1 MGFTRN
7 ETRRL
12 QVGKVPIGGGSPVSI
27 QSMTNSQTADVEG
40 TLAQISRLAM
50 AGCDIVRI
58 AIPDQASAQV
68 VDQIKEKSPLPLI
81 ADIHFDYRLALT
93 CLERGIDGLRIN
105 PGNIGG
111 AENVRTVAQAAKKR
125 GVPIRIGVNAGSLE
139 KEILAAHDG
148 HPTAEGMVASA
159 LHHIKLLEDQD
170 FEDIKVSLKA
180 QYVPLTLAAYRL
192 LAEQV
197 NYPLHLGITES
208 GTVTSGVIRS
218 SVGIGALLAEGLG
231 DTFRVSLTGPPEEEI
246 AVAKEILKVLELR
259 EGGPTLVSC
268 PTCGRCQ
275 IDLYSIAKQVEEKLK
290 GIPDPIKVAVM
301 GCVVNGPGEARE
313 ADIGIAGGKG
323 AGILFR
329 KGEVIRTVPEDQLV
343 GELFTEIDKWLK
355 GER

>member
-180 QYVPLTLAAYRL
+180 QNVPLTLAAYRL

-290 GIPDPIKVAVM
+290 GIPDPI
-301 GCVVNGPGEARE
+301 
-313 ADIGIAGGKG
+313 
-323 AGILFR
+323 
-329 KGEVIRTVPEDQLV
+329 
-343 GELFTEIDKWLK
+343 
-355 GER
+355 

>member
-105 PGNIGG
+105 PGTIGG

-180 QYVPLTLAAYRL
+180 QNVPLTLAAYRL

>member
-180 QYVPLTLAAYRL
+180 QNVPLTLAAYRL

>member
-12 QVGKVPIGGGSPVSI
+12 QVGKVPIGGGAPVSI
-27 QSMTNSQTADVEG
+27 QSMTNSQTTDVEG

-58 AIPDQASAQV
+58 AIPDQGAAEV

-180 QYVPLTLAAYRL
+180 QNVPLTLAAYRL

-290 GIPDPIKVAVM
+290 GISDPIKVAVM

-313 ADIGIAGGKG
+313 ADLGIAGGKG

>member
-12 QVGKVPIGGGSPVSI
+12 QVGKVPIGGGAPVSI
-27 QSMTNSQTADVEG
+27 QSMTNSQTNDVEG

-58 AIPDQASAQV
+58 AIPDQGAAEV

-180 QYVPLTLAAYRL
+180 QNVPLTLAAYRL
-192 LAEQV
+192 LAERV

-313 ADIGIAGGKG
+313 ADLGIAGGKG

>member
-180 QYVPLTLAAYRL
+180 QNVPLTLAAYRL

-329 KGEVIRTVPEDQLV
+329 KGEVIRTVPEVQLV

>member
-1 MGFTRN
+1 MLLAVFTQKGQ
-7 ETRRL
+7 RL
-12 QVGKVPIGGGSPVSI
+12 ILTTLHNLLVSL
-27 QSMTNSQTADVEG
+27 SWW
-40 TLAQISRLAM
+40 
-50 AGCDIVRI
+50 
-58 AIPDQASAQV
+58 
-68 VDQIKEKSPLPLI
+68 KESPLPLI

-93 CLERGIDGLRIN
+93 CLEQGIDGLRLN

-111 AENVRTVAQAAKKR
+111 AENVRIVAQEAKKR
-125 GVPIRIGVNAGSLE
+125 QVPIRIGVNAGSLE
-139 KEILAAHDG
+139 KEILAAHGG
-148 HPTAEGMVASA
+148 HPTAEGMVESA
-159 LHHIKLLEDQD
+159 LAHIRLLEEQD
-170 FEDIKVSLKA
+170 FEDIKISLKA
-180 QYVPLTLAAYRL
+180 QNVPLTIAAYRL
-192 LAEQV
+192 LAQQV

-218 SVGIGALLAEGLG
+218 SVGIGALLAEDLG
-231 DTFRVSLTGPPEEEI
+231 DTLRVSLTGPPEEEI

-275 IDLYSIAKQVEEKLK
+275 IDLYSIAKQVEDKLK

-323 AGILFR
+323 AGIVFR

-343 GELFTEIDKWLK
+343 QELFAEIDTWLK
-355 GER
+355 GVK

>member
-180 QYVPLTLAAYRL
+180 QNVPLTLAAYRL

-197 NYPLHLGITES
+197 NYHLHLGITES

-329 KGEVIRTVPEDQLV
+329 KGEVIRTVPE
-343 GELFTEIDKWLK
+343 G
-355 GER
+355 